1 MFSPQNSTLSFSG
14 ADEPLSDEALSL
26 DGAHASKLASPQ
38 AKEILII
45 EDSATVRLYLKKVM
59 ELAFPNAKIHEA
71 DDGRAALQTLT
82 RGSVQLIIS
91 DLNMPRMDG
100 RLFVQTLRKNSVL
113 RRKPVLLFSGV
124 KPDAAE
130 LDEDPLVRFLLKPSD
145 PESIVKAAMELLA
158 AAAKPN

>member
-1 MFSPQNSTLSFSG
+1 MYASQGLTLKFSEV
-14 ADEPLSDEALSL
+14 DESASVGSSML
-26 DGAHASKLASPQ
+26 DQDQSRKAASPS

-45 EDSATVRLYLKKVM
+45 EDSATVRLYLKKIM
-59 ELAFPNAKIHEA
+59 EFAFPQAKIHEA

-100 RLFVQTLRKNSVL
+100 RAFVQTLRKNSVL
-113 RRKPVLLFSGV
+113 RRKPVLLLSGA
-124 KPDAAE
+124 KPDAIE

-145 PESIVKAAMELLA
+145 PDAIVKAAKELLDVA
-158 AAAKPN
+158 SKLN

>member
-1 MFSPQNSTLSFSG
+1 MYAGQNSTLRFSAG
-14 ADEPLSDEALSL
+14 GEATEEASDFLGQ
-26 DGAHASKLASPQ
+26 DDSKKAAAPA

-45 EDSATVRLYLKKVM
+45 EDSPTVRLYLKKIM
-59 ELAFPNAKIHEA
+59 EFAFPGAKIHEA

-113 RRKPVLLFSGV
+113 RRKPVLLLSGA

-145 PESIVKAAMELLA
+145 PETIVKAAKELLVA
-158 AAAKPN
+158 ASLQR